1 MATPPIEPV
10 LGFEG
15 RLPLQLQP
23 LAVHPSPAE
32 LDAWREHSL
41 RALHAMALLEER
53 STPLENGAEAEMER
67 VHQKLDLLLTLVS
80 QLLQPGTGE
89 GLVQRVRLTAEGIT
103 LDAVDPLPAPDS
115 LLLVTLGLHARAPM
129 PLRWPAR
136 VQGVNHGRLRLHFLP
151 MSEGLQTALERFVF
165 THHRRS
171 VAGSRSP
178 NTLRDAAG

>member
-1 MATPPIEPV
+1 MEPV

-15 RLPLQLQP
+15 RLPLQLQS
-23 LAVHPSPAE
+23 LAQHPTPAE

-53 STPLENGAEAEMER
+53 STPLENGPDVEMER

-80 QLLQPGTGE
+80 QLLQPGIGD
-89 GLVQRVRLTAEGIT
+89 GRVQALRLTAEGVV
-103 LDAVDPLPAPDS
+103 LEAPDPAAPAES
-115 LLLVTLGLHARAPM
+115 LLLVTLGLHPRAPL

-136 VQGVNHGRLRLHFLP
+136 SMGVSNGQLRLRFLP
-151 MSEGLQTALERFVF
+151 MSEGLQTALERYVF

-178 NTLRDAAG
+178 NTLRESGG